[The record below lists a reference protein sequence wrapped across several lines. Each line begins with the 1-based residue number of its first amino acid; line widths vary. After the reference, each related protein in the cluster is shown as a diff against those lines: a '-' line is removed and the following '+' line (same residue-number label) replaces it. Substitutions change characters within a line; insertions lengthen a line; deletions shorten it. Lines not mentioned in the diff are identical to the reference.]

1 MTFIRIPILILLFL
15 HLSNAAFAQKD
26 SIIASIT
33 AISLKYIKE
42 TNSKIDKYSSR
53 LTSKTEKT
61 LEKLTKWETKI
72 HGLIQKADHATAEKL
87 FGAGKQT
94 FASML
99 QKVKEGKTLA
109 DNYKTK
115 YDEYTDKLTTNINYL
130 STQEAVLDNKFVKP
144 LEIAKQKAKELE
156 ISVAETET
164 AEALIKERKKK
175 LLTEAYIVIGKSKY
189 LSKINKEAYYYTET
203 LKNYKEL
210 FKDPTKAEETAMNIL
225 NKIPAVKEFFKK
237 NSMLSSLFGNTG
249 GGDINQSLAGL
260 QTRSIVNNLIQERIA
275 QGGPNAAAQVSQNMQ
290 AAQAQ
295 LTALK
300 DKIIKMGGGNGDT
313 EIPNFKPNTQ
323 KTKTLKQRIEF
334 GSNFQFG
341 KPTRFQK
348 SQADIGL
355 SVGYKLNGKSTT
367 GIGVAY
373 KMGYGSIQN
382 FNISHEGI
390 GLRSFIDWKLKK
402 QFFVSGGYEMNYN
415 IVFTNLRSL
424 QSSNKWQKS
433 GLVGITKKIKIKTK
447 YVKGTNL
454 QLLYDVLHKKHA
466 VPTQAVVF
474 RVGYNF

>member
-1 MTFIRIPILILLFL
+1 MFRISTLLLFISL
-15 HLSNAAFAQKD
+15 GNSTYAQTD
-26 SIIASIT
+26 SIIPALK
-33 AISLKYIKE
+33 AIPLKYIKE

-53 LTSKTEKT
+53 ITSKTEKT
-61 LEKLTKWETKI
+61 LEKFTKWETKI
-72 HGLIQKADHATAEKL
+72 HSLIQKVDPATAEKL

-130 STQEAVLDNKFVKP
+130 STQKDQLNSKFVKP
-144 LEIAKQKAKELE
+144 LQAAKQKAKDLE
-156 ISVAETET
+156 TSVAETET
-164 AEALIKERKKK
+164 AEALIKERKKE
-175 LLTEAYIVIGKSKY
+175 LLTEAYKVLGKSKY
-189 LSKINKEAYYYTET
+189 LTKINKKSYYYTET
-203 LKNYKEL
+203 LKNYKEI
-210 FKDPTKAEETAMNIL
+210 FKDPTKVEETAMNIL

-237 NSMLSSLFGNTG
+237 NSMLASLFGNTG
-249 GGDINQSLAGL
+249 GGDVTQSLAGL
-260 QTRSIVNNLIQERIA
+260 QTRSSVNSMIQDRIA
-275 QGGPNAAAQVSQNMQ
+275 SGGPNAAALVSQNMQ

-313 EIPNFKPNTQ
+313 EMPDFKPNNQ
-323 KTKTLKQRIEF
+323 KTKTLKQRLEF

-341 KPTRFQK
+341 KPTRFAS
-348 SQADIGL
+348 SQADLAMSI
-355 SVGYKLNGKSTT
+355 GYKLNDKSTV
-367 GIGVAY
+367 GVGVAY

-382 FNISHEGI
+382 LKISNEGI

-402 QFFVSGGYEMNYN
+402 QFFVSGGFEMNYN
-415 IVFTNLRSL
+415 TVFTNLRSL
-424 QSSNKWQKS
+424 KSSNEWQRS

-454 QLLYDVLHKKHA
+454 QLLYDVLHKTHA
-466 VPTQAVVF
+466 VPTQPIVF

>member
-1 MTFIRIPILILLFL
+1 MLTVEV
-15 HLSNAAFAQKD
+15 SNASYAQKD
-26 SIIASIT
+26 STILTIT
-33 AISLKYIKE
+33 AIPLKYIQQ
-42 TNSKIDKYSSR
+42 TNNKIDKYSSR

-61 LEKLTKWETKI
+61 LEKLTKSETKI
-72 HGLIQKADHATAEKL
+72 HGLIQKVDPTTAEKL

-99 QKVKEGKTLA
+99 QKVKQGKMLV

-115 YDEYTDKLTTNINYL
+115 YDDYTDKLTTNINYL
-130 STQEAVLDNKFVKP
+130 NKQKEQLDSKFVKP
-144 LEIAKQKAKELE
+144 LETAKQKAKELE
-156 ISVAETET
+156 ASVAETET
-164 AEALIKERKKK
+164 AEALIKERKKE
-175 LLTEAYIVIGKSKY
+175 LLTEAYKVLGKSKY
-189 LSKINKEAYYYTET
+189 ITKINKEAYYYTET

-225 NKIPAVKEFFKK
+225 NKIPAVKDFFKK
-237 NSMLSSLFGNTG
+237 NSMLASLFGNTG
-249 GGDINQSLAGL
+249 GGDVTQSLAGL
-260 QTRSIVNNLIQERIA
+260 QTRSSVNSMIQERIA
-275 QGGPNAAAQVSQNMQ
+275 SGGPNAAAVVSQNMQ

-313 EIPNFKPNTQ
+313 DIPDFKPNTQ
-323 KTKTLKQRIEF
+323 KTKTLKQRLEF
-334 GSNFQFG
+334 GSNLQFG

-355 SVGYKLNGKSTT
+355 SVGYKLNDKSTA

-382 FNISHEGI
+382 FKISHEGI

-415 IVFTNLRSL
+415 TVFTNLRSL
-424 QSSNKWQKS
+424 QSSNEWQKS
-433 GLVGITKKIKIKTK
+433 GLLGITKKIKIKTK

-454 QLLYDVLHKKHA
+454 QLLYDVLHYTHA
-466 VPTQAVVF
+466 VPTQPIVF
-474 RVGYNF
+474 RIGYNF